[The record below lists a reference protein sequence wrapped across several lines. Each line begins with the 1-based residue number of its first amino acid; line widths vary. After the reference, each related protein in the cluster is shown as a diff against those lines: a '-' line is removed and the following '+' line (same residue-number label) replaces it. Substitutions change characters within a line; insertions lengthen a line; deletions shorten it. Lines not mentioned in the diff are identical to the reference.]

1 MVLTQWETL
10 CDLFFCFFWKNC
22 CPYLD
27 IRGDWLATRKMA
39 GRGWLQIYPSRW
51 KERGEIVSLL
61 VYMWFVIVLPAQEL
75 ELHKLLFGNCN
86 DDILLNLL
94 GTFYIDQEKGWT
106 LLNRGTVI
114 GSVHF
119 NIAELMVHDV
129 HEKQNV
135 PPPYEIGRNYT
146 PFRWNCGLADGSMK
160 SKLAFVHQPD
170 SSARKTAFSLR
181 CFAAILLQKNTI

>member
-1 MVLTQWETL
+1 M
-10 CDLFFCFFWKNC
+10 
-22 CPYLD
+22 
-27 IRGDWLATRKMA
+27 
-39 GRGWLQIYPSRW
+39 
-51 KERGEIVSLL
+51 
-61 VYMWFVIVLPAQEL
+61 IVLPAQEL

-119 NIAELMVHDV
+119 NIEELMVHDV

-146 PFRWNCGLADGSMK
+146 PFR
-160 SKLAFVHQPD
+160 
-170 SSARKTAFSLR
+170 
-181 CFAAILLQKNTI
+181 